1 MDNQPL
7 LTPFQMELL
16 SNIFRVMIKE
26 IVTDEDKEKLA
37 PGEMGINYKEG
48 SFYIRNPHTGEL
60 FTPNSLSHLNQILS
74 KYEDTTN
81 LLNADRA
88 GGIRFY
94 SNISQL
100 TQLGISLTADSII
113 RQMEYPGILMSPIEY
128 ENYEILGMP
137 SNSGMILVFKAA
149 PEFVIA
155 TYYDNLTRIT
165 YQGRYNPF
173 KQFFEGW
180 ICQDAPSGFIT
191 AEGDANRIKIRME
204 NLPEDMEPITLR
216 VPYGVNPGATISVN
230 NQAFQPII
238 TASGEP
244 LGSTITANNIIML
257 IYDDMRKSWILS
269 NSNESTINSVITVL
283 RERVETAT
291 ADIDKAVKDYRE
303 RLDQLTKSVNDDIAA
318 LKARPGVISNVT
330 SDLTVTQDNLNM
342 ITGVTGFDHRYD
354 KLLVNFQQ
362 TILRQG
368 LDYTIDEESGNLYF
382 KDIRFNSGD
391 VLQFIVL
398 KQARP
403 TE

>member
-1 MDNQPL
+1 MDNQPM

-74 KYEDTTN
+74 KYEDDTN

-113 RQMEYPGILMSPIEY
+113 RQMEYPGILMSPVEY
-128 ENYEILGMP
+128 ENYEVLGMP
-137 SNSGMILVFKAA
+137 SNSGMILVFKAS

-216 VPYGVNPGATISVN
+216 VPFGVNPGATISVN

-244 LGSTITANNIIML
+244 LESTITANNIIML

-330 SDLTVTQDNLNM
+330 SDLIVTQDNLNM

-382 KDIRFNSGD
+382 KDIRFNNGD

>member
-100 TQLGISLTADSII
+100 TQLGVSLTADSII

-191 AEGDANRIKIRME
+191 AEGDADRIKIRME

-342 ITGVTGFDHRYD
+342 ITGITGFDHRYD

>member
-1 MDNQPL
+1 MDNQPM

-16 SNIFRVMIKE
+16 SNIFRVIIKE

-74 KYEDTTN
+74 KYENDTN

-113 RQMEYPGILMSPIEY
+113 RQMEYPGILMSPVEY
-128 ENYEILGMP
+128 ENYEVLGMP
-137 SNSGMILVFKAA
+137 SNSGMILVFKAS

-204 NLPEDMEPITLR
+204 KLPEDMEPITLR
-216 VPYGVNPGATISVN
+216 VPFGVNPGATISVN

-244 LGSTITANNIIML
+244 LESTITANNIIML

-330 SDLTVTQDNLNM
+330 SDLIVTQDNLNM

-382 KDIRFNSGD
+382 KDIRFNNGD

>member
-113 RQMEYPGILMSPIEY
+113 RQMEYPGILMSPVEY

-191 AEGDANRIKIRME
+191 AEGDADRIKIRME

>member
-1 MDNQPL
+1 MDNQPM

-60 FTPNSLSHLNQILS
+60 FTPNSLSHLKQILS
-74 KYEDTTN
+74 KYEDDTN

-88 GGIRFY
+88 GSIRFY

-113 RQMEYPGILMSPIEY
+113 RQMEYPGILMSPVEY

-216 VPYGVNPGATISVN
+216 VPFGVNPGATISVN

-257 IYDDMRKSWILS
+257 IYDDMQKSWILS

>member
-113 RQMEYPGILMSPIEY
+113 RQMEYPGILMSPVEY

-191 AEGDANRIKIRME
+191 AEGDADRIKIRME

-330 SDLTVTQDNLNM
+330 SDLTVTQNNLNM

>member
-1 MDNQPL
+1 MDNQPM

-74 KYEDTTN
+74 KYEDDTN

-113 RQMEYPGILMSPIEY
+113 RQMEYPGILMSPVEY

-191 AEGDANRIKIRME
+191 AEGNADRIKIRME
-204 NLPEDMEPITLR
+204 KLPEDMEPITLR

-238 TASGEP
+238 TVSGEP

-368 LDYTIDEESGNLYF
+368 LDYTIDEETGNLYF

>member
-1 MDNQPL
+1 MDNQPM

-74 KYEDTTN
+74 KYEDDTN

-113 RQMEYPGILMSPIEY
+113 RQMEYPGILMSPVEY
-128 ENYEILGMP
+128 ENYEVLGMP

-216 VPYGVNPGATISVN
+216 VPFGVNPGATISVN

-368 LDYTIDEESGNLYF
+368 LDYTIDEETGNLYF

>member
-1 MDNQPL
+1 MDNQPM

-74 KYEDTTN
+74 KYEDDTN

-113 RQMEYPGILMSPIEY
+113 RQMEYPGILMSPVEY

-137 SNSGMILVFKAA
+137 SNSGMILIFKAA

-191 AEGDANRIKIRME
+191 AEGDANRIKIRMK

-216 VPYGVNPGATISVN
+216 VPFGVNPGATISVN

>member
-137 SNSGMILVFKAA
+137 SNSGMILVFKAS

-191 AEGDANRIKIRME
+191 AEGDADRIKIRME

>member
-100 TQLGISLTADSII
+100 TQLGVSLTADSII
-113 RQMEYPGILMSPIEY
+113 RQMEYPGILMSPVEY

-191 AEGDANRIKIRME
+191 AEGDADRIKIRME

-238 TASGEP
+238 TASREP

>member
-1 MDNQPL
+1 MDNQPM

-74 KYEDTTN
+74 KYEDDTN

-113 RQMEYPGILMSPIEY
+113 RQMEYPGILMSPVEY
-128 ENYEILGMP
+128 ENYEVLGMP

-216 VPYGVNPGATISVN
+216 VPFGVNPGATISVN

>member
-1 MDNQPL
+1 MDNQPM

-74 KYEDTTN
+74 KYEDDTN

-113 RQMEYPGILMSPIEY
+113 RQMEYPGILMSPVEY

-204 NLPEDMEPITLR
+204 KLPEDMEPITLR
-216 VPYGVNPGATISVN
+216 VPFGVNPGATISVN

-368 LDYTIDEESGNLYF
+368 LDYTIDEETGNLYF

>member
-1 MDNQPL
+1 MDNQPM

-74 KYEDTTN
+74 KYEDDTN

-113 RQMEYPGILMSPIEY
+113 RQMEYPGILMSPVEY
-128 ENYEILGMP
+128 ENYEVLGMP
-137 SNSGMILVFKAA
+137 SNSGMILVFKAS

-173 KQFFEGW
+173 KQFSEGW

-191 AEGDANRIKIRME
+191 AEGDANRIEIRME

-216 VPYGVNPGATISVN
+216 VPFGVNPGATISVN

-244 LGSTITANNIIML
+244 LESTITANNIIML

-330 SDLTVTQDNLNM
+330 SDLIVTQDNLNM

-382 KDIRFNSGD
+382 KNIRFNSGD

>member
-1 MDNQPL
+1 MDNQPM

-74 KYEDTTN
+74 KYEDDTN

-113 RQMEYPGILMSPIEY
+113 RQMEYPGILMSPVEY
-128 ENYEILGMP
+128 ENYEVLGMP
-137 SNSGMILVFKAA
+137 SNSGMILVFKAS

-191 AEGDANRIKIRME
+191 AEGDANRIEIRME

-216 VPYGVNPGATISVN
+216 VPFGVNPGATISVN

-244 LGSTITANNIIML
+244 LESTITANNIIML

-330 SDLTVTQDNLNM
+330 SDLIVTQDNLNM

-382 KDIRFNSGD
+382 KNIRFNSGD

>member
-1 MDNQPL
+1 MDNQPM

-74 KYEDTTN
+74 KYEDDTN

-204 NLPEDMEPITLR
+204 KLPEDMEPITLR
-216 VPYGVNPGATISVN
+216 VPFGVNPGATISVN

>member
-1 MDNQPL
+1 MDNQPM

-74 KYEDTTN
+74 KYEDDTN

-113 RQMEYPGILMSPIEY
+113 RQMEYPGILMSPVEY
-128 ENYEILGMP
+128 ENYEVLGMP

-191 AEGDANRIKIRME
+191 AEGDADRIKIRME

-391 VLQFIVL
+391 VMQFIVL

>member
-1 MDNQPL
+1 MDNQPM

-74 KYEDTTN
+74 KYEDDTN

-113 RQMEYPGILMSPIEY
+113 RQMEYPGILMSPVEY
-128 ENYEILGMP
+128 ENYEVLGMP

-191 AEGDANRIKIRME
+191 AEGDADRIKIRME
-204 NLPEDMEPITLR
+204 KLPEDMEPITLR

-330 SDLTVTQDNLNM
+330 SDLTITQDNLNM

>member
-1 MDNQPL
+1 MDNQPM

-60 FTPNSLSHLNQILS
+60 FTPNSLSHLKQILS
-74 KYEDTTN
+74 KYEDDTN

-88 GGIRFY
+88 GSIRFY

-113 RQMEYPGILMSPIEY
+113 RQMEYPGILMSPVEY

-216 VPYGVNPGATISVN
+216 VPFGVNSGATISVN

>member
-1 MDNQPL
+1 MDNQPM

-74 KYEDTTN
+74 KYEDDTN

-113 RQMEYPGILMSPIEY
+113 RQMEYPGILMSPVEY

-216 VPYGVNPGATISVN
+216 VPFGVNPGATISVN

-303 RLDQLTKSVNDDIAA
+303 RLDQLTKSVNDDIVA

>member
-100 TQLGISLTADSII
+100 TQLGVSLTADSII

-191 AEGDANRIKIRME
+191 AEGDADRIKIRMK

-342 ITGVTGFDHRYD
+342 ITGITGFDHRYD

>member
-1 MDNQPL
+1 MDNQPM

-74 KYEDTTN
+74 KYEDDTN

-113 RQMEYPGILMSPIEY
+113 RQMEYPGILMSPVEY
-128 ENYEILGMP
+128 ENYEVLGMP
-137 SNSGMILVFKAA
+137 SNSGMILVFKAS

-165 YQGRYNPF
+165 YQGKYNPF

-216 VPYGVNPGATISVN
+216 VPFGVNPGATISVN

-244 LGSTITANNIIML
+244 LESTITANNIIML

-330 SDLTVTQDNLNM
+330 SDLIVTQDNLNM

-382 KDIRFNSGD
+382 KDIRFNNGD

>member
-1 MDNQPL
+1 MDNQPM

-74 KYEDTTN
+74 KYEDDTN

-113 RQMEYPGILMSPIEY
+113 RQMEYPGILMSPVEY
-128 ENYEILGMP
+128 ENYEVLGMP
-137 SNSGMILVFKAA
+137 SNSGMILVFKAS

-191 AEGDANRIKIRME
+191 AEGDANRIEIRME

-216 VPYGVNPGATISVN
+216 VPFGVNPGATISVN

-244 LGSTITANNIIML
+244 LESTITANNIIML

-382 KDIRFNSGD
+382 KNIRFNSGD

>member
-191 AEGDANRIKIRME
+191 AEGDADRIKIRME

-238 TASGEP
+238 TASGEH

>member
-1 MDNQPL
+1 MDNQPM

-16 SNIFRVMIKE
+16 SNIFRVIIKE
-26 IVTDEDKEKLA
+26 IITDEDKEKLA

-74 KYEDTTN
+74 KYEDDTN

-113 RQMEYPGILMSPIEY
+113 RQMEYPGILMSPVEY
-128 ENYEILGMP
+128 ENYEVLGMP
-137 SNSGMILVFKAA
+137 SNSGMILVFKAS

-216 VPYGVNPGATISVN
+216 VPFGVNPGATISVN

-244 LGSTITANNIIML
+244 LESTITANNIIML

-303 RLDQLTKSVNDDIAA
+303 RPDQLTKSVNDDIAA

-382 KDIRFNSGD
+382 KNIRFNSGD

>member
-26 IVTDEDKEKLA
+26 IITDEDKEKLA

-74 KYEDTTN
+74 KYENTTN

-100 TQLGISLTADSII
+100 TQLGVSLTADSII

-191 AEGDANRIKIRME
+191 AEGDADRIKIRME

-330 SDLTVTQDNLNM
+330 SDLTVTQNNLNM

>member
-1 MDNQPL
+1 MDNQPM

-74 KYEDTTN
+74 KYEDDTN

-113 RQMEYPGILMSPIEY
+113 RQMEYPGILMSPVEY

-216 VPYGVNPGATISVN
+216 VPFGINPGATISVN

-269 NSNESTINSVITVL
+269 NSNESTINSMITVL

>member
-100 TQLGISLTADSII
+100 TQLGVSLTADSII
-113 RQMEYPGILMSPIEY
+113 RQMEYPGILMSPVEY

-191 AEGDANRIKIRME
+191 AEGDADRIKIRME

>member
-88 GGIRFY
+88 GGIRFS

-100 TQLGISLTADSII
+100 TQLGVSLTADSII

-191 AEGDANRIKIRME
+191 AEGDADRIKIRME

>member
-1 MDNQPL
+1 MDNQPM

-16 SNIFRVMIKE
+16 SNIFRVIIKE

-74 KYEDTTN
+74 KYEDDTN

-113 RQMEYPGILMSPIEY
+113 RQMEYPGILMSPVEY
-128 ENYEILGMP
+128 ENYEVLGMP
-137 SNSGMILVFKAA
+137 SNSGMILVFKAS

-216 VPYGVNPGATISVN
+216 VPFGVNPGATISVN

-244 LGSTITANNIIML
+244 LESTITANNIIML

-330 SDLTVTQDNLNM
+330 SDLIVTQDNLNM

-382 KDIRFNSGD
+382 KNIRFNSGD

>member
-100 TQLGISLTADSII
+100 TQLGVSLTTDSII

-191 AEGDANRIKIRME
+191 AEGDADRIKIRME

-318 LKARPGVISNVT
+318 LKARPGVISNIT

>member
-1 MDNQPL
+1 MDNQPM

-74 KYEDTTN
+74 KYEDDTN
-81 LLNADRA
+81 LLNADKA

-113 RQMEYPGILMSPIEY
+113 RQMEYPGILMSPVEY
-128 ENYEILGMP
+128 ENYEVLGMP

-204 NLPEDMEPITLR
+204 KLPEDMEPITLR
-216 VPYGVNPGATISVN
+216 VPFGVNPGATISVN

-368 LDYTIDEESGNLYF
+368 LDYTIDEETGNLYF

>member
-1 MDNQPL
+1 MDNQPM

-74 KYEDTTN
+74 KYEDDTN

-88 GGIRFY
+88 GSIRFY

-113 RQMEYPGILMSPIEY
+113 RQMEYPGILMSPVEY

-216 VPYGVNPGATISVN
+216 VPFGVNPGATISVN

-257 IYDDMRKSWILS
+257 IYDNMRKSWILS

-382 KDIRFNSGD
+382 KDIRFNNGD

>member
-1 MDNQPL
+1 MDTQPV

-74 KYEDTTN
+74 KYEDETN

-113 RQMEYPGILMSPIEY
+113 RQMEYPGILMSPVEY

-173 KQFFEGW
+173 KQYFEGW

-191 AEGDANRIKIRME
+191 AEGDADRIKIRME

-230 NQAFQPII
+230 NQAFLPII
-238 TASGEP
+238 TASGDP

-330 SDLTVTQDNLNM
+330 SDLTITQDNLNM
-342 ITGVTGFDHRYD
+342 ITGITGFDHRYD

-368 LDYTIDEESGNLYF
+368 LDYTIDEETGNLYF

-391 VLQFIVL
+391 VVQFIVL

>member
-1 MDNQPL
+1 MDNQPM

-74 KYEDTTN
+74 KYEDDTN

-113 RQMEYPGILMSPIEY
+113 RQMEYPGILMSPVEY

-216 VPYGVNPGATISVN
+216 VPFGVNPGATISVN

>member
-1 MDNQPL
+1 MDNQPM

-74 KYEDTTN
+74 KYEDDTN

-113 RQMEYPGILMSPIEY
+113 RQMEYPGILMSPVEY

-204 NLPEDMEPITLR
+204 NLPEDMESITLR
-216 VPYGVNPGATISVN
+216 VPFGVNPGATISVN

-283 RERVETAT
+283 RKRVETAT

>member
-1 MDNQPL
+1 MDNQPM

-74 KYEDTTN
+74 KYDDDTN

-113 RQMEYPGILMSPIEY
+113 RQMEYPGILMSPVEY

-204 NLPEDMEPITLR
+204 KLPEDMEPITLR
-216 VPYGVNPGATISVN
+216 VPFGVNPGATISVN

>member
-74 KYEDTTN
+74 KYENTTN

-100 TQLGISLTADSII
+100 TQLGVSLTADSII

-191 AEGDANRIKIRME
+191 AEGDADRIKIRME

>member
-1 MDNQPL
+1 MDNQPM

-74 KYEDTTN
+74 KYEDDTN

-113 RQMEYPGILMSPIEY
+113 RQMEYPGILMSPVEY
-128 ENYEILGMP
+128 ENYEVLGMP
-137 SNSGMILVFKAA
+137 SNSGMILVFKAS

-216 VPYGVNPGATISVN
+216 VPFGVNPGATISVN

-244 LGSTITANNIIML
+244 LESTITANNIIML

-330 SDLTVTQDNLNM
+330 SDLIVTQDNLNM

-382 KDIRFNSGD
+382 KNIRFNSGD